1 MARTTHRRKRPNE
14 RWHDVGAAAELART
28 PLQQIHVHGTKMALS
43 CVGDVFGAIHGTCNH
58 AGGPLGQGTLEG
70 EYVVC
75 PWHQWRFHRTQGH
88 GERGFEQDVVPA
100 YRVRVRAGRVQVST
114 TPRVKRQR
122 AQHAPH
128 PLAREPE
135 RAAGPVRVVGISTT
149 AMNAQYPR
157 YSTSDQL
164 LEVALAHAGR
174 LGCGTQLIRLRELS
188 FRHCEGY
195 YSKSA
200 RACTWPCSIT
210 QMDPEDQL
218 DRVYEALVHW
228 ADVFVIATPIRWGG
242 PSSLY
247 FKMIERMNCIQ
258 NQLTIA
264 GRTLLRNKVMTA
276 IITGGQDNIQSVAGQ
291 LLGFFTELGCHIP
304 QYAYIAHSRGWS
316 AEDMERNVAVV
327 QRSEEL
333 RDAAAALVDRGVE
346 LAQRLL
352 ATEAKAP
359 SRGGRKGQQLRSA
372 EVALAERASAALA
385 DERSRPS

>member
-1 MARTTHRRKRPNE
+1 MARSTHGKKRTRE
-14 RWHDVGAAAELART
+14 RWHDVGDAAELART
-28 PLQQIHVHGTKMALS
+28 PLQQIQVHGTRMALS
-43 CVGDVFGAIHGTCNH
+43 CVNSVFGAIHGSCNH
-58 AGGPLGQGTLEG
+58 AGGPLGQGTLEAD
-70 EYVVC
+70 YVVC
-75 PWHQWRFHRTQGH
+75 PWHQWRFHRLEGH

-100 YRVRVRAGRVQVST
+100 YGVRVRGRRVQVSV
-114 TPRVKRQR
+114 TPHVKRQR
-122 AQHAPH
+122 AKHTPHA
-128 PLAREPE
+128 LAREPVRE
-135 RAAGPVRVVGISTT
+135 PGPVRVVGISTT
-149 AMNAQYPR
+149 AMNADYPR
-157 YSTSDQL
+157 YSTSDDL
-164 LEVALAHAGR
+164 LDVALAHAR
-174 LGCGTQLIRLRELS
+174 KFGCGTQRIRLRELS

-195 YSKSA
+195 YSKAA

-264 GRTLLRNKVMTA
+264 GRTLLKDKVLTA

-291 LLGFFTELGCHIP
+291 MLGFFTELGCHIP

-333 RDAAAALVDRGVE
+333 RVAAGALVERGVE

-352 ATEAKAP
+352 ATEAKSP
-359 SRGGRKGQQLRSA
+359 IRGGRKGQLLRSA
-372 EVALAERASAALA
+372 EAALAERAASVIT
-385 DERSRPS
+385 EGGSRAR